1 MSFPSSI
8 LSMVLRN
15 LSSRDLKKSHIVLLS
30 FTIIARR
37 WSQSYSS
44 LFFHKRLHFW
54 INIRILD
61 FTIFTQFVKNTIVT
75 VRVGESRT
83 MVIEK
88 KQSPILPPVASSR
101 RVTSDDTLCGRKNC
115 RSSSSSD
122 DRVRL
127 CRTSFRTWVII
138 ESLAR
143 DNQPI
148 WFDRKVACTPASLA
162 IGRRETFGKSRHREY
177 TWSDRRMKMDTWI
190 RVVHLEN
197 AKCIL
202 KWLKYP

>member
-15 LSSRDLKKSHIVLLS
+15 LSSRGLKKSHIVLLS

-44 LFFHKRLHFW
+44 LFFSQTPTLLNQHPNPWLYNLYTTR
-54 INIRILD
+54 
-61 FTIFTQFVKNTIVT
+61 FVKNTIVT
-75 VRVGESRT
+75 VRVGNLERWSSR
-83 MVIEK
+83 K

-101 RVTSDDTLCGRKNC
+101 RVASDTLCGRKNC

-122 DRVRL
+122 DRVFVAHHFARG
-127 CRTSFRTWVII
+127 SSSNPW
-138 ESLAR
+138 LATISQSDSIVR
-143 DNQPI
+143 SP
-148 WFDRKVACTPASLA
+148 ALASLA

-177 TWSDRRMKMDTWI
+177 TWSDRRMRMDTRI
-190 RVVHLEN
+190 RIVHLED

-202 KWLKYP
+202 KFLKYP